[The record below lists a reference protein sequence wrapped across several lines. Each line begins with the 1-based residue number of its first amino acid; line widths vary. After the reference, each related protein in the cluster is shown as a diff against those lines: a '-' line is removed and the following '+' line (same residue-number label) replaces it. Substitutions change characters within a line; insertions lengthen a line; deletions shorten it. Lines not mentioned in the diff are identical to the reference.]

1 MLEEFSA
8 AKIDAT
14 QTDGASGADRPA
26 SSAGAGA
33 AGASSS
39 EPNLE
44 DVLSDDDFAKKLQA
58 EMAEMMGGLGND
70 PEMATQFDKIFK
82 EIAAAAGEIDETAGP
97 STAGSTEKPAA
108 DAAASDASF
117 QETIRRTMERMQ
129 TSGDQATAAATE
141 AGTDDLMAEML
152 KSLGSGGLEGLQ
164 GGEEEFSKMLLG
176 MMEQLTNKDILYEP
190 MKELNEKFPE
200 WMEKNKD
207 KTPAEDLKRYEEQ
220 QVLCKEIVAKFEE
233 KSYSDSNSADREYI
247 VDRMQKVSMTD
258 QNPDIV
264 RFS

>member
-8 AKIDAT
+8 AKIDST
-14 QTDGASGADRPA
+14 QKDGPSETGRPS
-26 SSAGAGA
+26 SSAGAA
-33 AGASSS
+33 AVGASSS

-44 DVLSDDDFAKKLQA
+44 DILSDDDFAKKLQA
-58 EMAEMMGGLGND
+58 EMAEMMGGLGSD

-82 EIAAAAGEIDETAGP
+82 EITAAAGEIEETAGP
-97 STAGSTEKPAA
+97 SSAGSAAKPAA
-108 DAAASDASF
+108 DAAASEASF

-129 TSGDQATAAATE
+129 ASGDQATAAATE
-141 AGTDDLMAEML
+141 AGADDLMAEML

-190 MKELNEKFPE
+190 MKELNDKFPE
-200 WMEKNKD
+200 WMVKNKD
-207 KTPAEDLKRYEEQ
+207 KTSAEDLKRYEEQ
-220 QVLCKEIVAKFEE
+220 QALCKEIVAKFEE

-247 VDRMQKVSMTD
+247 VDRMQKASMRFG
-258 QNPDIV
+258 NPKKV
-264 RFS
+264 CFC